1 MNNKAPYPNSSYQKQ
16 KGKKKKE
23 IKWKMK
29 SCACSLGWRLQ
40 ERSCGLDR
48 LWEAN
53 CNSAL
58 ERIPLERSAA
68 WSGGGQWRLLYV
80 CHSLSNLL
88 QTLDVQHCFY
98 YISLGP
104 ERWFFSFTT
113 HKVKLEP
120 QFEDFNLSL
129 TKWCLCEWCKKHI

>member
-1 MNNKAPYPNSSYQKQ
+1 MKHLTQIALIKSKRERRKKMKDEKLCLLPGLKAPREN
-16 KGKKKKE
+16 
-23 IKWKMK
+23 
-29 SCACSLGWRLQ
+29 
-40 ERSCGLDR
+40 CGLDR

-58 ERIPLERSAA
+58 EQIPLERSAA
-68 WSGGGQWRLLYV
+68 WSGSGQWRLLCV

-88 QTLDVQHCFY
+88 QTLDVQKNCFY
-98 YISLGP
+98 YTSLGP

-120 QFEDFNLSL
+120 QFEDFI
-129 TKWCLCEWCKKHI
+129 THKMMFMWVM